1 MNRTTALHGASAA
14 ARAGATTSAA
24 SDAPPP
30 ELLQR
35 AERARREL
43 SPEYPFVGRFVRGP
57 RGFLHAVDEGPR
69 DAPAVVFL
77 HGNPSWSYLWRA
89 PIRALSKDH
98 RVIAL
103 DHLGAGLSGDLPSTA
118 YTLTERIEDVEVVLR
133 ELGVDNFALVGHDW
147 GGAISLGVTRRHLGR
162 VRALVLSNTAGFTG
176 LKLPWSIRMCRVP
189 GLGPLLL
196 ENWNAFLGVA
206 VRRCTAKPL
215 DAAQRAAYLLPHAE
229 ANRRRSIRAF
239 VEDIPFSPADRSHT
253 EIAAIEA
260 ALPQIGERPVL
271 LLWGERDWCFHPGF
285 RRTFEARLPQAEV
298 VRLESAG
305 HWWTEDAPTEGC
317 AALRDFLLR
326 TR

>member
-1 MNRTTALHGASAA
+1 MTRSPVSTSPSSGSVPRVAQ
-14 ARAGATTSAA
+14 AGET
-24 SDAPPP
+24 PPP
-30 ELLQR
+30 EVLAR
-35 AERARREL
+35 AERARRTL
-43 SPEYPFVGRFVRGP
+43 SPEYPFAGRFVRGP

-118 YTLTERIEDVEVVLR
+118 YTLTERIEDVEVALQ

-147 GGAISLGVTRRHLGR
+147 GGAIALGVTRRNLGR
-162 VRALVLSNTAGFTG
+162 VRALALSNTAGFTG
-176 LKLPWSIRMCRVP
+176 LKLPWSIRMCRLP

-206 VRRCTAKPL
+206 VRRCTAQPL
-215 DAAQRAAYLLPHAE
+215 DAARRAAYLLPHAE
-229 ANRRRSIRAF
+229 PNRRRSIRAF
-239 VEDIPFSPADRSHT
+239 VEDIPFSAADRSHA
-253 EIAAIEA
+253 EISAIES
-260 ALPQIGERPVL
+260 ALPQVGERPVL

-305 HWWTEDAPTEGC
+305 HWWPEDAPQEGTK
-317 AALRDFLLR
+317 ALHEFLLR

>member
-1 MNRTTALHGASAA
+1 MTRSPVSKGPSSGSVPRTAQPGDAL
-14 ARAGATTSAA
+14 
-24 SDAPPP
+24 PP
-30 ELLQR
+30 ELLAR
-35 AERARREL
+35 AERARRTL

-118 YTLTERIEDVEVVLR
+118 YTLTERIEDVEIALQ

-147 GGAISLGVTRRHLGR
+147 GGAIALGVTRRHLGR
-162 VRALVLSNTAGFTG
+162 VRALALSNTAGFTG
-176 LKLPWSIRMCRVP
+176 LKLPWSIRMCRAPV
-189 GLGPLLL
+189 LGPVLL

-215 DAAQRAAYLLPHAE
+215 DAARRAAYLLPHAE
-229 ANRRRSIRAF
+229 PNRRRSIRAF
-239 VEDIPFSPADRSHT
+239 VEDIPFSPADRSHA
-253 EIAAIEA
+253 EISAIEA

-305 HWWTEDAPTEGC
+305 HWWPEDAPTEGC
-317 AALRDFLLR
+317 AALREFLQR
-326 TR
+326 AGAR

>member
-1 MNRTTALHGASAA
+1 MNRTTAPQVAA
-14 ARAGATTSAA
+14 ARSTTSSA
-24 SDAPPP
+24 SDAPPQ

-35 AERARREL
+35 ADRARAEL
-43 SPEYPFVGRFVRGP
+43 APEYPFVGRFVRGP

-77 HGNPSWSYLWRA
+77 HGNPSWSYLWRE

-118 YTLTERIEDVEVVLR
+118 YTLTERIEDVEVALE

-147 GGAISLGVTRRHLGR
+147 GGAISLGVTRRHTER
-162 VRALVLSNTAGFTG
+162 VQALVLSNTAGFTG
-176 LKLPWSIRMCRVP
+176 LKLPWSIRMCRLP

-206 VRRCTAKPL
+206 VRRCTAQPL
-215 DAAQRAAYLLPHAE
+215 DAARRAAYLLPHTE
-229 ANRRRSIRAF
+229 PNRRRSIRAF
-239 VEDIPFSPADRSHT
+239 VEDIPFSAADRSHA
-253 EIAAIEA
+253 EISAIEA

-285 RRTFEARLPQAEV
+285 RRTFEARLPRAEV

-305 HWWTEDAPTEGC
+305 HWWPEDAPREGTE
-317 AALRDFLLR
+317 AILEFLLR